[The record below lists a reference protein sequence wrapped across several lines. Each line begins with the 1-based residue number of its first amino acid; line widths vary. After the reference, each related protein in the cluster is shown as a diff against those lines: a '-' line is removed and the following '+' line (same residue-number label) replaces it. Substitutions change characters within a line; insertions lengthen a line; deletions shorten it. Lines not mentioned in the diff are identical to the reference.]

1 MTTITQSIAAYIAA
15 ETAEAQ
21 ANGSAYD
28 VAIAELAALDALA
41 KKIESQIK
49 ACRELAVED
58 GFAMWA
64 ESTREN
70 APSKARY
77 IELHGQDAFD
87 AHKLV
92 TPVKRFTWL

>member
-1 MTTITQSIAAYIAA
+1 MTTLTQSIAAYIAA

-21 ANGSAYD
+21 AHGSAYD

-41 KKIESQIK
+41 KKVAAQIT

-77 IELHGQDAFD
+77 IELHGAEAFEAD
-87 AHKLV
+87 KLV
-92 TPVKRFTWL
+92 STVKRFTWL